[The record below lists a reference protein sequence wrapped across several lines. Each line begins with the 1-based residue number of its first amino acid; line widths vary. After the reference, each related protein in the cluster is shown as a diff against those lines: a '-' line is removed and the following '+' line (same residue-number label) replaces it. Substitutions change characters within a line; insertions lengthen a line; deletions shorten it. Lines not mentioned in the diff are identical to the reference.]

1 MLKKPQIKFSKRS
14 NIISLGTKA
23 RTVIVMTF
31 SCLATIF
38 FSLYFG
44 EQSIEIFDD
53 MISKVYQVANHP
65 LDQVRSFI
73 KLGNDYLT
81 CKKEKDILVA
91 ENQNLKKHNLKI
103 EILERENLE
112 LKKLNKYVASLKFQ
126 YVTTNIV
133 SAGTDSFGLQIML
146 NAGAEDGV
154 SEGQAVVNSEGMVG
168 RVIKVSQKSS
178 KLLPWSNVSFKVP
191 VLLLKSGIHC
201 IASGSTEDSYMSLLY
216 LPENV
221 EPIEGEM
228 AVTSGEGGILPFGI
242 KVGEIAVS
250 DSEEN
255 EFILKP
261 ATNLNLCTMVAVVV
275 RR

>member
-1 MLKKPQIKFSKRS
+1 MLKKPQIKFSKKS
-14 NIISLGTKA
+14 TIIGIKA
-23 RTVIVMTF
+23 RTVIVIIF

-53 MISKVYQVANHP
+53 MISNVYQIVNQP
-65 LDQVRSFI
+65 LERVQNFI
-73 KLGNDYLT
+73 ELGNECINY
-81 CKKEKDILVA
+81 KKEKDILIA
-91 ENQNLKKHNLKI
+91 ENQHLKKQNLKI

-112 LKKLNKYVASLKFQ
+112 LKKLNKYMSPIKFQ
-126 YVTTNIV
+126 YITTNIV

-146 NAGAEDGV
+146 NVGAKDGV
-154 SEGQAVVNSEGMVG
+154 LEGQAVVNSNGIVG
-168 RVIKVSQKSS
+168 RVVKVSQKSS

-201 IASGSTEDSYMSLLY
+201 IANGANEDSYMNLLY

-221 EPIEGEM
+221 EPIEGET

-261 ATNLNLCTMVAVVV
+261 ATNLNLFTMVAVVI

>member
-38 FSLYFG
+38 FTLYFG

-53 MISKVYQVANHP
+53 MISKVYQVANQP
-65 LDQVRSFI
+65 LDQVRNFI

-154 SEGQAVVNSEGMVG
+154 SEGQAVVNSEGIVG

>member
-23 RTVIVMTF
+23 RTAIVMTF

-53 MISKVYQVANHP
+53 MISKVYQVANQP

-73 KLGNDYLT
+73 KLGNDCLT

-154 SEGQAVVNSEGMVG
+154 SEGQAVVNSEGIVG
-168 RVIKVSQKSS
+168 RVIKVSQKTS

-255 EFILKP
+255 EFTLKP

>member
-23 RTVIVMTF
+23 RTVIVVTF

-53 MISKVYQVANHP
+53 MISKVYQVVNQP
-65 LDQVRSFI
+65 LEQVRSFI
-73 KLGNDYLT
+73 ELGNDCLT
-81 CKKEKDILVA
+81 CKKEKDIIVA

-112 LKKLNKYVASLKFQ
+112 LKKLNKYVIPLKFQ

-133 SAGTDSFGLQIML
+133 SAGTDRFGLQIML

-168 RVIKVSQKSS
+168 RVVKVSQKSS
-178 KLLPWSNVSFKVP
+178 KLLPWSNASFKVP

-201 IASGSTEDSYMSLLY
+201 IANGSNEDSYMNLLY

-221 EPIEGEM
+221 EPIEGEI

-261 ATNLNLCTMVAVVV
+261 ATNLNLFTMVAVVV